1 MAVRI
6 VEETKT
12 DEGQRARLRRLVAEL
27 TGGGQDLRG
36 LPRHNTGLVDRL
48 RELGRHDEAVRI
60 ENGAGFS
67 LHAGEDA
74 VVVWIISGGRRERL
88 FDDVKR
94 GDRAALGSGGQGRTP
109 CGGRGEIR
117 G

>member
-1 MAVRI
+1 M
-6 VEETKT
+6 

-27 TGGGQDLRG
+27 TGGGQDLAG
-36 LPRHNTGLVDRL
+36 LPRHKTGLVDRL
-48 RELGRHDEAVRI
+48 RELGRHEEAVRI

-67 LHAGEDA
+67 LYAGEGG
-74 VVVWIISGGRRERL
+74 VVWIISGARRERL